1 MPTFEELLYQS
12 AILHQH
18 LCPRQVLGVRMG
30 LAAGSWLGLPVPQTD
45 KRILTIVETDG
56 CLIDGLAVATGCRV
70 GRRTMR
76 VLDFGKVA
84 ATFVDTRTG
93 RAVRIVPGAST
104 RKQAKDYAPEAQSRW
119 EAYLLGYQRM
129 PEAELLDMQEVAL
142 SVSLEKIL
150 SKDGYRVNCDHC
162 GEEIINEREVIQ
174 NGLTLC
180 RACAGKRYYH
190 PVEHTLTF
198 PTGILLDRV
207 KV

>member
-30 LAAGSWLGLPVPQTD
+30 LAAGQWLGLPVPQTD

-84 ATFVDTRTG
+84 ATFVDTQARQ
-93 RAVRIVPGAST
+93 AVRIVPSAST
-104 RKQAKDYAPEAQSRW
+104 RKLAKDYAPEAQSRW

-129 PEAELLDMQEVAL
+129 PEAELLDIKEVAL
-142 SVSLEKIL
+142 TVSLEKIL

-174 NGLTLC
+174 DGLILC
-180 RACAGKRYYH
+180 RACAGERYYH
-190 PVEHTLTF
+190 LVEDTLTF
-198 PTGILLDRV
+198 PTDVLLDRV